1 MTGLLSRIPIGYS
14 IACLTSGAISKQEA
28 VIATVEGDANSEFSA
43 ALTTSLGDL
52 IHKSLKDEQTE
63 CIRRIISLEEAV
75 LPVLPTG
82 FGKSVNCNH
91 RRTTLC
97 VRD

>member
-1 MTGLLSRIPIGYS
+1 MQFQNKKRLLS
-14 IACLTSGAISKQEA
+14 A
-28 VIATVEGDANSEFSA
+28 VEGDANSEFSA
-43 ALTTSLGDL
+43 ALTTSLEDI